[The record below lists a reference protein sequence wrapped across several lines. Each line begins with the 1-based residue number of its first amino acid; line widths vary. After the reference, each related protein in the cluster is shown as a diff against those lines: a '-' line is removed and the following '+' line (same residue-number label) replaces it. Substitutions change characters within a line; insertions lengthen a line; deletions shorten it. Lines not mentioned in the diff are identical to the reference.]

1 MPTPSSLFKVGDR
14 CKILKTRSN
23 PPPWFKS
30 VAVVAEIAEDGK
42 TIRAEIVDQPG
53 LRYSFQPGWLERLP
67 TQDQQA
73 GPQETPEGSNES
85 DKPVEAP
92 TSEAPAAKP
101 SVPVNEPYLF
111 SQCTITVGIQLLP
124 DDGSG
129 DRPVIIGVR
138 NHTDAPILKLVRQSQ
153 LGELPPVVSEL
164 LQVLKTD
171 LPRRAEAQKNKHKR
185 PAAKSSPKPTPEK
198 TTAVSNPTPTTELI
212 KEKSQAQ
219 MSLFDALNPG
229 V

>member
-1 MPTPSSLFKVGDR
+1 M
-14 CKILKTRSN
+14 
-23 PPPWFKS
+23 
-30 VAVVAEIAEDGK
+30 AVVAEITADGK

-73 GPQETPEGSNES
+73 GPQGTPEGSSES

-92 TSEAPAAKP
+92 TSEAPAAKL
-101 SVPVNEPYLF
+101 SLPVNEPYLF

-129 DRPVIIGVR
+129 DRSVIVGVR

-153 LGELPPVVSEL
+153 LGELPPVIGDL
-164 LQVLKTD
+164 LQELKTD
-171 LPRRAEAQKNKHKR
+171 LPRRAEAQKNRAKR
-185 PAAKSSPKPTPEK
+185 SPAKP
-198 TTAVSNPTPTTELI
+198 A
-212 KEKSQAQ
+212 SQAKPQ
-219 MSLFDALNPG
+219 VQQGAGAATPVHPQSKLLPRHPPQKTL
-229 V
+229 